1 MNSVPEIAHAA
12 QQRCSLKA
20 PRPRLLR
27 HLPGTSRPQP
37 TRLRLPPAGGDGEIE
52 ATITEAVIAEVVHV
66 LSSKTLYNVS
76 RAEIQ
81 DQLVTTLTLKGM
93 RLRAK
98 GTYIRALDIY
108 ATTNLDFVDALLVAQ
123 VEQTKDA
130 TLVSFDRDYNK
141 IPSVTREEP

>member
-1 MNSVPEIAHAA
+1 MRFLDANVI
-12 QQRCSLKA
+12 
-20 PRPRLLR
+20 LR
-27 HLPGTSRPQP
+27 YLTKDHPDHSARAFAF
-37 TRLRLPPAGGDGEIE
+37 LRRVETGEIE
-52 ATITEAVIAEVVHV
+52 ATITEAVLAEVVHV
-66 LSSKTLYNVS
+66 LSSKTLYHFP
-76 RAEIQ
+76 RTEIQ
-81 DQLVTTLTLKGM
+81 ERLVAVLTLKGM

-130 TLVSFDRDYNK
+130 IVVSFDRDYRK

>member
-1 MNSVPEIAHAA
+1 MRFLDANVI
-12 QQRCSLKA
+12 
-20 PRPRLLR
+20 LR
-27 HLPGTSRPQP
+27 YL
-37 TRLRLPPAGGDGEIE
+37 TRDHPDHSARAFAYLRRVETGEIE

-81 DQLVTTLTLKGM
+81 DQLVAILTLKGM

-141 IPSVTREEP
+141 IASVTREEP

>member
-1 MNSVPEIAHAA
+1 MMRFLDANVILRYLTKDHPDHSARAYA
-12 QQRCSLKA
+12 YLQRVE
-20 PRPRLLR
+20 
-27 HLPGTSRPQP
+27 T
-37 TRLRLPPAGGDGEIE
+37 GEIE

-81 DQLVTTLTLKGM
+81 DRLVVMLTLKGM

-108 ATTNLDFVDALLVAQ
+108 ATTNVDFVDALLVAQ

-130 TLVSFDRDYNK
+130 VVVSFDRDYDK
-141 IPSVTREEP
+141 IASVTREEP

>member
-1 MNSVPEIAHAA
+1 MRFLDANVILRYLTRDHPDHS
-12 QQRCSLKA
+12 QRA
-20 PRPRLLR
+20 YAFLR
-27 HLPGTSRPQP
+27 RVET
-37 TRLRLPPAGGDGEIE
+37 GEIE

-66 LSSKTLYNVS
+66 LSSKILYNVS

-81 DQLVTTLTLKGM
+81 AQLVATLTLKGM

-141 IPSVTREEP
+141 IASVTREEP

>member
-1 MNSVPEIAHAA
+1 MRFLDANVILRYLTRDHPDHS
-12 QQRCSLKA
+12 QRAYAFLQRVEA
-20 PRPRLLR
+20 
-27 HLPGTSRPQP
+27 
-37 TRLRLPPAGGDGEIE
+37 GEIE
-52 ATITEAVIAEVVHV
+52 VTITEAVIAEVVHV

-76 RAEIQ
+76 RTDIQ
-81 DQLVTTLTLKGM
+81 DQLVATLTLKGM

-130 TLVSFDRDYNK
+130 VVVSFDRDYDK
-141 IPSVTREEP
+141 TPSVTREEP

>member
-1 MNSVPEIAHAA
+1 M
-12 QQRCSLKA
+12 
-20 PRPRLLR
+20 
-27 HLPGTSRPQP
+27 
-37 TRLRLPPAGGDGEIE
+37 
-52 ATITEAVIAEVVHV
+52 VHV